1 MSGTAESTF
10 FSLCFYIFQNLINGL
25 FKINEIIT
33 ITAMKLSDLGE
44 FGLIERFSGQFLKGL
59 QPGIVGIGDDAAVI
73 RQDEE
78 NSLLVTTDMLIED
91 THFLRSAIPPAD
103 LGHKALAVNLSDI
116 AGMGGK
122 PTYVFL
128 SLGLPPD
135 LEVAWVDRFFTGLR
149 TLAEQHAVRLL
160 GGDTTKS
167 LAGVV
172 VNITAL
178 GTIANRHI
186 KLRSAARP
194 GDVVCVTG
202 MLGDSG
208 TGLRLLLEQKPRD
221 ADAEILI
228 SRHHRPAPHV
238 GEGQWLGGRPDVHAM
253 MDVSDGIDSDLKR
266 IIEKSG
272 CGMDIDLGRLPL
284 SDELKR
290 VCRTHQWDAPELA
303 VAGGEDYCLLLT
315 VSAAEYTALAADFN
329 EAFGRPL
336 AAIGEVTANAEILRY
351 LAHGT
356 PHLFDHR
363 GWDHFKGGK
372 KT

>member
-1 MSGTAESTF
+1 ME
-10 FSLCFYIFQNLINGL
+10 
-25 FKINEIIT
+25 
-33 ITAMKLSDLGE
+33 LSDLGE

-59 QPGIVGIGDDAAVI
+59 KPGVVGIGDDAAVI
-73 RQDEE
+73 PQDEI

-122 PTYVFL
+122 PAHVFL

-135 LEVAWVDRFFTGLR
+135 LDVAWVDQFFAGLR
-149 TLAEQHAVRLL
+149 ALADQHGVRLL

-167 LAGVV
+167 LAGIV

-178 GTIANRHI
+178 GMIANRNI

-202 MLGDSG
+202 NLGDSG
-208 TGLRLLLEQKPRD
+208 AGLRLLLEKKKRD
-221 ADAEILI
+221 NDAETLI
-228 SRHHRPAPHV
+228 GRHHRPAPHV
-238 GEGQWLGGRPDVHAM
+238 DEGRWLGVKADVHAM

-272 CGMDIDLGRLPL
+272 CGMDIDLGRLSL
-284 SDELKR
+284 SEELKR
-290 VCRTHQWDAPELA
+290 VCQMHKWDTSELA

-315 VSAAEYTALAADFN
+315 VSPSAFAGLAAEFSKTFH
-329 EAFGRPL
+329 RPL
-336 AAIGEVTANAEILRY
+336 TAIGEVTAHVGSLRW
-351 LAHGT
+351 LAQGQ
-356 PHLFDHR
+356 PQSFGNG
-363 GWDHFKGGK
+363 GWDHFKAAK
-372 KT
+372 KP

>member
-1 MSGTAESTF
+1 
-10 FSLCFYIFQNLINGL
+10 
-25 FKINEIIT
+25 
-33 ITAMKLSDLGE
+33 MKLSDLGE
-44 FGLIERFSGQFLKGL
+44 FGLIERFSGQFLKDL
-59 QPGIVGIGDDAAVI
+59 QPGVIGIGDDAAVI
-73 RQDEE
+73 PQDEE

-122 PTYVFL
+122 PAYVFL

-135 LEVAWVDRFFTGLR
+135 LDVAWVDQFFAGLR
-149 TLAEQHAVRLL
+149 ALAEQHAVRLL

-167 LAGVV
+167 LAGIV

-194 GDVVCVTG
+194 GDLVCVTG
-202 MLGDSG
+202 NLGDSG
-208 TGLRLLLEQKPRD
+208 AGLRLLLEQKPRD

-238 GEGQWLGGRPDVHAM
+238 REGQSLGARTDVHAM

-290 VCRTHQWDAPELA
+290 VCRMHQWDASELA

-315 VSAAEYTALAADFN
+315 IPPAEFATLAADFSK
-329 EAFGRPL
+329 AFHRPL
-336 AAIGEVTANAEILRY
+336 AAIGEVTANAGVLRY
-351 LAHGT
+351 LAQGT
-356 PHLFDHR
+356 PRHFDNR
-363 GWDHFKGGK
+363 GWDHFKAGK
-372 KT
+372 KP